1 MIFNPDLTK
10 KVGEVLFSR
19 TIKKLVDP
27 TLLFNSMPLNNSM
40 FQKYFSLH

>member
-10 KVGEVLFSR
+10 QVREVIFSR
-19 TIKKLVDP
+19 AIKKLIDP
-27 TLLFNSMPLNNSM
+27 TVLFNSIPLNNSM